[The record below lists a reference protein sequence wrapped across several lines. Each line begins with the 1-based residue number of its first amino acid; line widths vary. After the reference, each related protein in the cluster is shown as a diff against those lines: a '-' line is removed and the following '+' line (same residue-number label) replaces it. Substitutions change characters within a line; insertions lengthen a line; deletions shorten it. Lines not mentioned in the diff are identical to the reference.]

1 MTSRRLATLAL
12 LSFELL
18 VAGFAAV
25 VAIVMLVSL
34 NRSASDAWDKEWSSF
49 TLAVSGI
56 TFVSFGIAALGLVTS
71 WRFRWWLQAV
81 PIFALVAG
89 TLVFVLAV

>member
-18 VAGFAAV
+18 AAGFAAV
-25 VAIVMLVSL
+25 LAIVMLVSL
-34 NRSASDAWDKEWSSF
+34 NRSDSDAWDREWSSF
-49 TLAVSGI
+49 TLAVAGI
-56 TFVSFGIAALGLVTS
+56 ACLSFGIPGLGLLTS

-81 PIFALVAG
+81 PIVVLVAG
-89 TLVFVLAV
+89 AVLFVLAV